1 MVERADEDDTT
12 TGSFNVSLVNPD
24 VLAADVLATDD
35 TCTVVAGSINTL
47 VDVDLSPFTD

>member
-1 MVERADEDDTT
+1 MRMTQHYVL
-12 TGSFNVSLVNPD
+12 FNASLVNPD
-24 VLAADVLATDD
+24 VLAADVLPTDD